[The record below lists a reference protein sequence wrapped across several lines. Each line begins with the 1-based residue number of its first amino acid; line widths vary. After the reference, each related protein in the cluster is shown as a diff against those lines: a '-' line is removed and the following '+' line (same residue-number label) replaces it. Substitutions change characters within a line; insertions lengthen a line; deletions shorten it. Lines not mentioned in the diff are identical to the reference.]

1 MKKEQ
6 VETSIEKNV
15 QNFETQFKKSTT
27 QLLILHLLSKREVY
41 AYEFISETL
50 KLTDNVY
57 KMPLLY
63 HIMNKLESDG
73 FIEKSRREISE
84 NNRVRVYYRI
94 TERGIHYLNEI
105 TGAYSRLS
113 QSVSSILFEE
123 ESNP

>member
-1 MKKEQ
+1 MRNRQ
-6 VETSIEKNV
+6 TIYFPNGL
-15 QNFETQFKKSTT
+15 F
-27 QLLILHLLSKREVY
+27 LLLNMTIYYIIIL
-41 AYEFISETL
+41 I
-50 KLTDNVY
+50 NVY

-113 QSVSSILFEE
+113 QSVSSILFGE

>member
-27 QLLILHLLSKREVY
+27 QLLILHLLSKRE
-41 AYEFISETL
+41 
-50 KLTDNVY
+50 
-57 KMPLLY
+57 
-63 HIMNKLESDG
+63 
-73 FIEKSRREISE
+73 ISE
-84 NNRVRVYYRI
+84 NNRIRVYYRI

-113 QSVSSILFEE
+113 QSVSSILFGEVLLY
-123 ESNP
+123 

>member
-27 QLLILHLLSKREVY
+27 QLLILHLL
-41 AYEFISETL
+41 
-50 KLTDNVY
+50 
-57 KMPLLY
+57 
-63 HIMNKLESDG
+63 
-73 FIEKSRREISE
+73 SRREISE

-113 QSVSSILFEE
+113 QSVSSILFGEVLLY
-123 ESNP
+123 

>member
-1 MKKEQ
+1 MN
-6 VETSIEKNV
+6 KNEAGTGIRKSV

-27 QLLILHLLSKREVY
+27 QLLILHLLRTREMY

-50 KLTDNVY
+50 ELTNGVY

-63 HIMNKLESDG
+63 HIMGRRESDG

-94 TERGIHYLNEI
+94 TEKGNRYLHKI
-105 TGAYSRLS
+105 TETYLKLC
-113 QSVSSILFEE
+113 QSVSSVL
-123 ESNP
+123 SLD

>member
-27 QLLILHLLSKREVY
+27 QLLILHLLSK
-41 AYEFISETL
+41 
-50 KLTDNVY
+50 
-57 KMPLLY
+57 
-63 HIMNKLESDG
+63 
-73 FIEKSRREISE
+73 REISE

-113 QSVSSILFEE
+113 QSVSSILFGEVLLY
-123 ESNP
+123 